1 MTSRTVG
8 LAAACML
15 AGAFNASAQNKP
27 DKQEPPG
34 RAEMPAS
41 ESTKPSAKEAGGER
55 ASGKEKSESRAG
67 DKSAQ
72 SEQENK
78 GSDKSDG
85 QSNKGSS
92 AQREEPKAERNK
104 SADKAARDE
113 KPEGKAAQ
121 SKSESKGDDK
131 SAADSKSDSPS
142 SKSAADSKSESPS
155 NKSAERDKSKSDD
168 KGDSASGTSSGETGT
183 STPGKLTED
192 KKKNDEVKRVQ
203 VTGEKRDRVQAGFKS
218 HGDVKRVTDVNVNI
232 SVGRRAS
239 RDWAFVPVPMTVI
252 EIVPEYRGYV
262 FAYVGDDYVV
272 CDPDTYEIVAVL
284 PASGSG
290 GGYASSGSSSPAQC
304 SADLTLSDE
313 DRRDIIQSIEMT
325 NEVSVSGVSVG
336 WAVPQDIE
344 VRPLPP
350 RVVERT
356 SRLGAC
362 RYFIVDDQIA
372 IVDPDQDKVVFMI
385 EHTE

>member
-1 MTSRTVG
+1 MPAPKTRPINKKLREG
-8 LAAACML
+8 LKCRARRVASQAPKRRE
-15 AGAFNASAQNKP
+15 ASAL
-27 DKQEPPG
+27 
-34 RAEMPAS
+34 RV
-41 ESTKPSAKEAGGER
+41 TKNQD
-55 ASGKEKSESRAG
+55 RAG
-67 DKSAQ
+67 NKSAQ
-72 SEQENK
+72 SEQKNK
-78 GSDKSDG
+78 GSEKAESQRD
-85 QSNKGSS
+85 KGSS

-104 SADKAARDE
+104 SADKSPRDDE
-113 KPEGKAAQ
+113 KPEGKATQ
-121 SKSESKGDDK
+121 SKAESKANDK

-142 SKSAADSKSESPS
+142 SKSA
-155 NKSAERDKSKSDD
+155 ERDKSKSDD
-168 KGDSASGTSSGETGT
+168 KGDGASGTSSGEAGT

-203 VTGEKRDRVQAGFKS
+203 ISGEKRDRIQAGFKS

-232 SVGRRAS
+232 SVGSRAS
-239 RDWAFVPVPMTVI
+239 RDWAFVPVPMAVI

-290 GGYASSGSSSPAQC
+290 GGYASSSSSSAQC
-304 SADLTLSDE
+304 SPDLTLSDE

-350 RVVERT
+350 RVVDRL
-356 SRLGAC
+356 SRLEAC

-372 IVDPDQDKVVFMI
+372 IVDPDQDKVVLMI
-385 EHTE
+385 EHD